1 MNTRQTLYQLSM
13 MRRSSRQ
20 PRTSTPINQTNTS
33 VNVTNTPTQPPIP
46 RVPTV
51 EIPTDLSNTPINL
64 NTQDVL
70 HEIMIG
76 YNNNIRAYNEN
87 VRTFL
92 EIIGN
97 ITRNYPD
104 NRTTDLSANITL
116 GQEVP
121 REPTIPPQQETQP
134 DMNDLFN
141 TMFSNMFQNQPFSS
155 MNTIRTAH
163 YTTTIPNRANSTV
176 IRPTT
181 QQLNNA
187 LENITYHAGEQ
198 STTLCPITLEE
209 FREGDT
215 IRRIKHCG
223 HIFSIQSIN
232 NWFNRHTRCPVC
244 RYDIREYM
252 RSTTSPDIS
261 ANTTSNQTEQP
272 SPNELMQDVTNHITS
287 IFENFTNNMLS
298 NVDSSS
304 NFIYQLGLVPIVT
317 TYEENNT

>member
-1 MNTRQTLYQLSM
+1 MNTRQSLFQLGMS
-13 MRRSSRQ
+13 RRSSARQ
-20 PRTSTPINQTNTS
+20 PRTNTPINQTNTP
-33 VNVTNTPTQPPIP
+33 VNVTNTPTPPPIP
-46 RVPTV
+46 IVPTV
-51 EIPTDLSNTPINL
+51 EIPTDLSNTPINI
-64 NTQDVL
+64 NAQDVL

-97 ITRNYPD
+97 ITRNEQD
-104 NRTTDLSANITL
+104 NGIDNLPGNITSS
-116 GQEVP
+116 QEVP
-121 REPTIPPQQETQP
+121 REPTIPPQQEIQP
-134 DMNDLFN
+134 DMNDLFS
-141 TMFSNMFQNQPFSS
+141 TLFSNMFQNQPFSS

-163 YTTTIPNRANSTV
+163 YTTTIPNRTNSTV

-181 QQLNNA
+181 EQLNNA
-187 LENITYHAGEQ
+187 LENILYRASEQ
-198 STTLCPITLEE
+198 NTSTCPITLEE

-223 HIFSIQSIN
+223 HIFSTQSIN

-252 RSTTSPDIS
+252 RPTTSPDIS

-272 SPNELMQDVTNHITS
+272 SPNELMQDVTNHITN
-287 IFENFTNNMLS
+287 IFENMLS
-298 NVDSSS
+298 NADSSN

>member
-1 MNTRQTLYQLSM
+1 MNTRQGLFQLGMS
-13 MRRSSRQ
+13 RRSSTRQ
-20 PRTSTPINQTNTS
+20 PRTNTPINQTNTP

-51 EIPTDLSNTPINL
+51 EIPIDLSDTPINI
-64 NTQDVL
+64 NTQVVL
-70 HEIMIG
+70 REIMIG

-97 ITRNYPD
+97 ITINDQD
-104 NRTTDLSANITL
+104 NITTDLSANITSS
-116 GQEVP
+116 QEVP
-121 REPTIPPQQETQP
+121 RVPTIPPQQETQP
-134 DMNDLFN
+134 DINDLFN

-163 YTTTIPNRANSTV
+163 YTTTIPNRTNSTV

-181 QQLNNA
+181 EQLNNA
-187 LENITYHAGEQ
+187 LENIPYRASEQ
-198 STTLCPITLEE
+198 NTSTCPITLEE

-223 HIFSIQSIN
+223 HIFSTQSIN

-261 ANTTSNQTEQP
+261 VNTTINQNEQP
-272 SPNELMQDVTNHITS
+272 SSNELMQDITNHITN
-287 IFENFTNNMLS
+287 IFENMLS
-298 NVDSSS
+298 NADSSN